1 MLWDEIL
8 VAWEGIPLERD
19 GRMDKLVRITY
30 RFIARHFPQDSE
42 WSLTR

>member
-1 MLWDEIL
+1 
-8 VAWEGIPLERD
+8 
-19 GRMDKLVRITY
+19 MDKLVRITY